1 MKNLVILGKEK
12 QALPP
17 PSLYRAKYLAATA
30 LMAFAMNAHE
40 LRAQATLTNPI
51 QYPPQTV
58 GTGSTA
64 IQPYVMTNIYR
75 GEFPDPTVVNNS
87 YLLNGKNADD
97 QLRFFPKPRY
107 KPSHDFKPNNGS
119 LLGLVNMS
127 ARTKPTTVLAADHVV
142 DLRLQ
147 LARKWNYYFTI
158 FEGRG
163 DCNTNPNTSW
173 QDYMSYRLIKAS
185 NLNPTLK
192 TAGHVNVVQLK
203 NGVTSP
209 VPATSLPNP
218 PANSYN
224 STNNAGTPTYGE
236 ANPAA
241 PTFQTKYYTNPDPPQ
256 NDARQNSNLLATK
269 YYVHNVGPVAQT
281 TGLVIYV
288 DGTPCSPSDPCY
300 FEDNTWK
307 KYKIDT
313 ALHIPKKNNSPLAG
327 RLNGNGLQQPYY
339 GETFRQD
346 GRTQNYNIQ
355 TYLNYMTRNPGG
367 TKIDYLTENGEGRAY
382 NSIPAHVWFANND
395 MVNGYSND
403 PIVSAQFTDSAE
415 PDQLLD
421 FTGAGYL
428 NPGDPLD
435 DRVRAM
441 KSHLAIKHSYGFT
454 DLTKRYT
461 NEFVNTE
468 VNNGTIGTFSYYGVD
483 GNRVGHN
490 FLWEGTRRIQSLQ
503 RGQRYAAPDIY
514 PLNTSWYKT
523 VSAYRSWD
531 FLNENRYSEL
541 KDVNPIGIL
550 PGPSNSTANDQYAFY
565 KYDKDN
571 GAERNPD
578 YLFSPWVS
586 AGWAPLEFM
595 NIRPAQWLG
604 LLKAMS
610 VSGAEY
616 YNVGFFE
623 STHDAFK
630 SMTAFDSIGRPIT
643 PYYNLVKSAVYSDI
657 PARKFAQGAY
667 QTSQMIWHATTPS
680 YAQAIMTRAENAFLV
695 NGLPNTGV
703 RLLSDDFDALSTTNL
718 PPFNYDLAA
727 TTIPYNANA
736 SPLVV
741 ARRWLTGT
749 NVENYLITATLQP
762 ANGKDNAAYFTNTNF
777 TVPFYN
783 PSIPPN
789 FTSKVEF
796 SLPRIPATSAPLPTL
811 IAKARTQGSTYV
823 YVKNPN
829 GIDPVFYQLD
839 GWHQWEHPYHW
850 DQNFLIEA
858 ELPDN
863 LTGNSFV
870 KTLRPTGAASNDF
883 SEFVSYVPNTQNC
896 AYNFEPTQP
905 GTYKVHIRCVDGPTG
920 LASASTGLAATITKN
935 GVTQNLNTTAIPPC
949 TSNNKFEWRSFPVTF
964 VVSGADVSA
973 GTVFTLNLVGAS
985 NVYLIDK
992 YYIVSGNAV
1001 PPNDFPAIYIGCGP

>member
-17 PSLYRAKYLAATA
+17 PFLYRAKYLAATA

-64 IQPYVMTNIYR
+64 VQPYVMTNIYR

-163 DCNTNPNTSW
+163 DCNTNPNISW
-173 QDYMSYRLIKAS
+173 QDYMSYRLINAS

-192 TAGHVNVVQLK
+192 TAGHVDMRQL
-203 NGVTSP
+203 TTDTRS
-209 VPATSLPNP
+209 SLTQSN
-218 PANSYN
+218 
-224 STNNAGTPTYGE
+224 
-236 ANPAA
+236 AA
-241 PTFQTKYYTNPDPPQ
+241 PPIVQTKNYGNSAQ
-256 NDARQNSNLLATK
+256 NDMIIPK
-269 YYVHNVGPVAQT
+269 YRLRNTGPVAST
-281 TGLVIYV
+281 NLVITV

-300 FEDNTWK
+300 FENNTWK
-307 KYKIDT
+307 KYDKNT
-313 ALHIPKKNNSPLAG
+313 LSQENNSPKSG
-327 RLNGNGLQQPYY
+327 SSNSGVLQQNYA
-339 GETFRQD
+339 ETFKKG
-346 GRTQNYNIQ
+346 GRTQNDNIQ

-367 TKIDYLTENGEGRAY
+367 TKIDYLTENGEGRS
-382 NSIPAHVWFANND
+382 NSVSSVAPASPASPASPAHQAWFADNG

-403 PIVSAQFTDSAE
+403 PIVSVQFTDPAQ
-415 PDQLLD
+415 PNPLLD
-421 FTGAGYL
+421 FAGHGYL
-428 NPGDPLD
+428 TASASTN
-435 DRVRAM
+435 DRKRAM

-483 GNRVGHN
+483 GNRVLHN

-541 KDVNPIGIL
+541 KDVNPIGTL
-550 PGPSNSTANDQYAFY
+550 PGPSNSAANDQYAFY

-571 GAERNPD
+571 GGERNPD

-616 YNVGFFE
+616 YNVGLFE

-657 PARKFAQGAY
+657 PARIFAPNAY

-718 PPFNYDLAA
+718 PPFNYDLGA

-762 ANGKDNAAYFTNTNF
+762 ANGKDNYAYFNTLN
-777 TVPFYN
+777 VPFYN

-811 IAKARTQGSTYV
+811 ITKARTQGSTYV
-823 YVKNPN
+823 YVKKPN
-829 GIDPVFYQLD
+829 GADPVFYQLD

-883 SEFVSYVPNTQNC
+883 SEFVSYVPSTQNC
-896 AYNFEPTQP
+896 AYNFEPTTA
-905 GTYKVHIRCVDGPTG
+905 GTYKVHIRCVAAVGSPT
-920 LASASTGLAATITKN
+920 AQTGSLAATITKN
-935 GVTQNLNTTAIPPC
+935 GVTQNLNSTAIPPC
-949 TSNNKFEWRSFPVTF
+949 SSNNQFAWRSFPATF

-992 YYIVSGNAV
+992 YYIAIGNSV
-1001 PPNDFPAIYIGCGP
+1001 PPNELSTISLDCNP